1 MAKEYDLTEYLKT
14 YHCGELAAVTSR
26 ELETVFRIRGPD
38 LRREI
43 NRLRADAVPICS
55 CDHGYY
61 YADTEE
67 ELQHTVNQ
75 LRSRIRMIAQ
85 AERGLT
91 KALDKFTDNGQ
102 LSLLPEGG
110 DPLE

>member
-1 MAKEYDLTEYLKT
+1 MANEHSIPEYLKT
-14 YHCGELAAVTSR
+14 YHCGEMAAVTSR

-38 LRREI
+38 LRREV
-43 NRLRADAVPICS
+43 NRLRADGVPICS
-55 CDHGYY
+55 CDRGYY
-61 YADTEE
+61 YADTEG

-91 KALDKFTDNGQ
+91 KALDRFTDNGQ

-110 DPLE
+110 DTP